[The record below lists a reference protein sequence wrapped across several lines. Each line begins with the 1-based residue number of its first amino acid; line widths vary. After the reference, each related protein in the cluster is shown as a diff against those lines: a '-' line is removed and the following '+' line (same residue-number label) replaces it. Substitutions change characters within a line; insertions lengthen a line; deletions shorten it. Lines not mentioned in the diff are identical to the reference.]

1 MCRREVTPG
10 ALRFWHTKKT
20 HKITDPYVI
29 TTIERDGLMTNN
41 TPVATL
47 ANRRKTPLQ
56 RFLTNFK
63 KNWQFHLMMLLPL
76 AYILIFNYGPM
87 YGLQIAFR
95 DFRIRRGIW
104 GSEWV
109 GLEHFYDFFSNI
121 RWKQIVGNTLRLSLY
136 SIAAGFPVPIIL
148 ALILH
153 INKNSALKKFT
164 QNVSYIPHFIST
176 VVMVMIL
183 DQIFSPYN
191 GLVAAINNQFGFRLF
206 GSTNVMEDPDTF
218 DHVFVWSDVWQSMGW
233 GAIMYVAALSGV
245 SPELHEAAKIDGA
258 SRFRRIF
265 AVDLPAIMPTICIM
279 LIMRFGSVMSVGYEK
294 IYLMYGD
301 LNATRAQV
309 ISLYVYKQGLQEN
322 NLSFATAVG
331 LMNSVINTVLIVT
344 VNWITNKISDGEQGL
359 F

>member
-1 MCRREVTPG
+1 M
-10 ALRFWHTKKT
+10 TK
-20 HKITDPYVI
+20 
-29 TTIERDGLMTNN
+29 N
-41 TPVATL
+41 TSVATL

-56 RFLTNFK
+56 RFLTSFK
-63 KNWQFHLMMLLPL
+63 KNWQLHLMMLLPL

-109 GLEHFYDFFSNI
+109 GLEHFYDFFGNI

-136 SIAAGFPVPIIL
+136 SIVAGFPVPIIL

-153 INKNSALKKFT
+153 INKNGPLKKFT

-191 GLVAAINNQFGFRLF
+191 GLVAAVNNQFGIRLF
-206 GSTNVMEDPDTF
+206 GGTNVMEDPDTF

>member
-1 MCRREVTPG
+1 MI
-10 ALRFWHTKKT
+10 H
-20 HKITDPYVI
+20 
-29 TTIERDGLMTNN
+29 TIERDGVMSNKTS
-41 TPVATL
+41 VATL
-47 ANRRKTPLQ
+47 ANSRKTPLQ
-56 RFLTNFK
+56 RFLITFK
-63 KNWQFHLMMLLPL
+63 KNWQLHLMMLLPL

-109 GLEHFYDFFSNI
+109 GLEHFYEFFSNLK
-121 RWKQIVGNTLRLSLY
+121 WKQIVGNTLRLSLY

-153 INKNSALKKFT
+153 VNKSSGLKKIT

-191 GLVAAINNQFGFRLF
+191 GLVAAINNQFGIRLF
-206 GSTNVMEDPDTF
+206 DMNVMEDPDAF
-218 DHVFVWSDVWQSMGW
+218 DHVFVWSDVWQGMGW

-301 LNATRAQV
+301 LNATRANV

-331 LMNSVINTVLIVT
+331 LMNSVINTILIVT